1 MELQN
6 GNWVRTEKGEI
17 GKVVH
22 ISRLTAFIE
31 IPAKGS
37 NSTLVSYLLSQLTAI
52 DPPTTATD
60 SN

>member
-6 GNWVRTEKGEI
+6 GDWVRTEKGEI

-31 IPAKGS
+31 IPAKGTD
-37 NSTLVSYLLSQLTAI
+37 STLVSYLLSQLTTI
-52 DPPTTATD
+52 DPPTKATD